1 MLLFVGLGNPGP
13 KYSQNRHNVGFM
25 ALDEIARCHG
35 LPAARNRFQS
45 TLSEGRIA
53 GQRVLLQKPETFM
66 NESGQ
71 AVGAA
76 LRFFKLPVSAV
87 TVFYDDLDLKP
98 GKVKVKTGGGAG
110 GHNGLRSLDA
120 HIGNGYQRVRIGIG
134 HPGDKYAVMNYVL
147 QDFAKAERDGW
158 LADLLPALADEAATL
173 IAGDSGRVMSRLAH
187 AVFPPP
193 PKAATP
199 PAEETAADA
208 AEPAAVAPAAPT
220 TLAAAFG
227 TAARLASGK
236 QEDQNGF

>member
-25 ALDEIARCHG
+25 ALDEITRRHG
-35 LPAARNRFQS
+35 FPAARNRFQS

-147 QDFAKAERDGW
+147 QDFAKAERNGW

-208 AEPAAVAPAAPT
+208 AEPAAAAPAAPT
-220 TLAAAFG
+220 TLAAALG
-227 TAARLASGK
+227 TAGRLASGK